1 MSHKLPESEN
11 PHFNHRERV
20 KERFAREGLEH
31 FQPHQ
36 ILEMILFYSIPRG
49 DTNVIAHDL
58 LKKFG
63 SLSNVFEA
71 DPKDLITVKGIG
83 ENSATFLSMFPSVT
97 QRYFADKWGEK
108 PTLDSSA
115 KAGEYMV
122 SLFVGYTYEI
132 FYVVCLDAQNKVNFS
147 QIVQEGTIDEA
158 AIYPREIV
166 DTVLR
171 HQAHGVILAHNHPG
185 GSLKPSTADID
196 VTHKIRKALESIS
209 IHVIDHIIVAGSQ
222 YFSFA
227 EKGLFNSPP

>member
-1 MSHKLPESEN
+1 MPKSEN
-11 PHFNHRERV
+11 PHVNHRKRV

-36 ILEMILFYSIPRG
+36 ILEMILFYSTPRG

-63 SLSNVFEA
+63 SLSNVLEA
-71 DPKDLITVKGIG
+71 NPIDLMTVEGIG
-83 ENSATFLSMFPSVT
+83 ENSASFLSMLPSIT

-108 PTLDSSA
+108 PVLDSSA

-122 SLFVGYTYEI
+122 SLFIGYTYEI
-132 FYVVCLDAQNKVNFS
+132 FYIICMDAQNKVNFS
-147 QIVQEGTIDEA
+147 QIVQEGTINEA

-166 DTVLR
+166 DIVLR
-171 HQAHGVILAHNHPG
+171 HQAHSVILAHNHPG

-196 VTHKIRKALESIS
+196 VTHKIRKALEPIS
-209 IHVIDHIIVAGSQ
+209 IQVIDHIIVAGSQ

-227 EKGLFNSPP
+227 EKGLFSNTP